1 MPSLTLLADHKRRH
15 CRYQRQQLHELQLSQ
30 RQLKRQFNELKYHR
44 IAERVR
50 SIEIEQHRIADANFN
65 LSRQIASLDKLHSS
79 MLELLE
85 DVENVQTKV
94 DKNLPELRH
103 EISKLEFANAQL
115 MSEQNLVREEG
126 KNVARSLQAMA
137 VSVSTLQDERD
148 GIRRMQTGFGEMRT
162 KVDRLQ
168 TMVDDV
174 QRALQHR
181 QHRGF
186 GNNNKVSCTI
196 KEMNKK
202 GKNVEKI

>member
-1 MPSLTLLADHKRRH
+1 MADHKRRH
-15 CRYQRQQLHELQLSQ
+15 LRFQRQQLHELQLSQ
-30 RQLKRQFNELKYHR
+30 RQLRRQFNELKYHR
-44 IAERVR
+44 IGERVR
-50 SIEIEQHRIADANFN
+50 SIEIEQHRIAEANFN
-65 LSRQIASLDKLHSS
+65 LSRQIALLDKLHSS

-85 DVENVQTKV
+85 DVESVQMKV

-103 EISKLEFANAQL
+103 EISKLEFGHAQL

-148 GIRRMQTGFGEMRT
+148 GVRRMQSSVGEMRT
-162 KVDRLQ
+162 QLDRLQ

-181 QHRGF
+181 QHRGAPV
-186 GNNNKVSCTI
+186 NKVS
-196 KEMNKK
+196 
-202 GKNVEKI
+202 

>member
-115 MSEQNLVREEG
+115 MSEQNLIREEG

-148 GIRRMQTGFGEMRT
+148 GIRRMQTGFSEMRT
-162 KVDRLQ
+162 KLDRLQ
-168 TMVDDV
+168 TMVEDV
-174 QRALQHR
+174 QRALQHH
-181 QHRGF
+181 QHRGY
-186 GNNNKVSCTI
+186 KVS
-196 KEMNKK
+196 
-202 GKNVEKI
+202 